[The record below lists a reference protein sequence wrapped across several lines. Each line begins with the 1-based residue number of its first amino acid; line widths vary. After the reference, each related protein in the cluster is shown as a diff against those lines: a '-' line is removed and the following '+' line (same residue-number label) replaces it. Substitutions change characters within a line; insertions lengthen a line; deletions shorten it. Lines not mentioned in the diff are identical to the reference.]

1 MEILMG
7 WQESLIVNTEE
18 KEFSSFTQRVS
29 QFYVRN
35 LNSEVKFPIQT

>member
-18 KEFSSFTQRVS
+18 KEFSSPKEFRS
-29 QFYVRN
+29 
-35 LNSEVKFPIQT
+35 SM